1 LGRIATIVLVVG
13 LLGGTAAAFAVT
25 EGLKL
30 QKSPILGTL
39 VTPKVISPICAC
51 PTQSATIAFRLRHAD
66 HLTIT
71 IEDSSGRPVRT
82 LFSARE
88 IGDGPQTFFWNGRIA
103 DGRVAPDGDYRPDLE
118 LDDADRSITLPNR
131 IAVDTTRP
139 HVLSVGVDLKKTRV
153 IVHYR
158 ASEPAHG
165 ILYVGGKRVVVTY
178 RSPKVGTIEI
188 SRLSLQERSAS
199 GQLAIAVRDRAGNR
213 SKVRVLR
220 YVIRRRS

>member
-1 LGRIATIVLVVG
+1 MLLVVG

-39 VTPKVISPICAC
+39 VTPKVISPVCDC
-51 PTQSATIAFRLRHAD
+51 PTHTTSIAFRLRHAD

-71 IEDSSGRPVRT
+71 IENSSGRSVRT
-82 LFSARE
+82 LFSNRA
-88 IGDGPQTFFWNGRIA
+88 IGDGPQTFFWNGRLA
-103 DGRVAPDGDYRPDLE
+103 DGRVAPDGDYKANLE

-131 IAVDTTRP
+131 IAIDTKRP

-153 IVHYR
+153 VVRYR

-165 ILYVGGKRVVVTY
+165 ILFVGGQRVVVTY
-178 RSPKVGTIEI
+178 RSPAVGTMQI

-199 GQLAIAVRDRAGNR
+199 GHLAVAVRDRAGNR
-213 SKVRVLR
+213 SKIRVLR
-220 YVIRRRS
+220 YVIRRSS

>member
-1 LGRIATIVLVVG
+1 MLLVVG

-39 VTPKVISPICAC
+39 VTPKVISPVCAC
-51 PTQSATIAFRLRHAD
+51 PTGAAAIAFRLRHAD
-66 HLTIT
+66 HLTMT
-71 IEDSSGRPVRT
+71 IENSSGRSVRT
-82 LFSARE
+82 LFSNRA
-88 IGDGPQTFFWNGRIA
+88 IGDGPQTFFWNGRLA
-103 DGRVAPDGDYRPDLE
+103 DGRVAPDGGYRPNLE

-131 IAVDTTRP
+131 IAVDTTKP
-139 HVLSVGVDLKKTRV
+139 HVLSVGVDLQKTRV
-153 IVHYR
+153 VVRYR

-165 ILYVGGKRVVVTY
+165 ILYVGGQRVVVTY

-188 SRLSLQERSAS
+188 SRLSLQERSAT
-199 GQLAIAVRDRAGNR
+199 GHLAIAVRDRAGNR

-220 YVIRRRS
+220 YVIGRRTG